1 MNKNLKW
8 TNEKRSMALIKK
20 AKRNDVVKAL
30 FEKYMV
36 IIYGVYRDREL
47 VTETYM
53 RLTNEYNENQDFM
66 QQFHALYRKLKLI
79 KLIDNQKAAATWI
92 PLLEA
97 QIKKDDGND
106 DEYDGL
112 EN

>member
-8 TNEKRSMALIKK
+8 DEYKRSMAVIKK
-20 AKRNDVVKAL
+20 AKKNDVVKAL

-79 KLIDNQKAAATWI
+79 KLIDNQKAAATYI

-97 QIKKDDGND
+97 QIEKDK
-106 DEYDGL
+106 EKDGL
-112 EN
+112 DTKE